1 MNKILT
7 PKEEELLKALKDVID
22 PELMVNIVDLGLV
35 YDLTIDEEKKTVN
48 IDLTL
53 TSPGCPLGDMITED
67 TRQMTDSVLPGYE
80 IDIKL
85 VWNPPWSFEMMT
97 EDGRN
102 ALYRR

>member
-35 YDLTIDEEKKTVN
+35 YDLTIDEEKENGKHRSN
-48 IDLTL
+48 FDISRLSARRYDNRRY
-53 TSPGCPLGDMITED
+53 E
-67 TRQMTDSVLPGYE
+67 TDDRFSLPGYE

>member
-67 TRQMTDSVLPGYE
+67 TRQMTDSVCQ
-80 IDIKL
+80 DTKL
-85 VWNPPWSFEMMT
+85 ILNSSGT
-97 EDGRN
+97 
-102 ALYRR
+102 RRGHLK